1 MLSAIR
7 NKSKGWVAYVVVG
20 FITIP
25 FVLFGIQDYLGG
37 SSNTSIATVDGE
49 DVDINVYYQE
59 LNKRQSNLQ
68 QQFGSAYTQEIDNAL
83 KQTVL
88 DLMINEK
95 LLENFANSLGV
106 VTINNEV
113 RSEIEMEQAFQD
125 DGVFSEV
132 RYNQILGLNG
142 YSPAA
147 YELAISKALSRE
159 QIKRNLG
166 NSAFI
171 STIQIDQLNDLVSQ
185 QRDVSYISLNT
196 KDFENK
202 AAVSQNEIS
211 DYFNDN
217 RSSFIEGQK
226 VKVNFVELSLGD
238 MEEPSTPDEE
248 TLQSLYDDNSELYTN
263 PERRRTQHI
272 LVESEDLANDLLE
285 KINQGAD
292 FDELANAN
300 SVDTSSNEK
309 GGDLGFN
316 EKGLIGVEFDEAAF
330 SMNIGDVSEVV
341 STDYGYF
348 HIIKLT
354 DIEVETVQSFDD
366 VQDQLVALNKNN
378 VTKKML
384 FDLLED
390 FTSLAYEESLDM
402 VADQFGLELQ
412 TSDYFANGS
421 QEYDDAF
428 VSAAFSDAVINE
440 GENSEVIELS
450 AEKFAVLALSSAQPE
465 REKEL
470 NEVKDQ
476 VTSILSNIAAKKI
489 IDNLSLSIA
498 TALASGDELMTNK
511 LITDNA
517 LEWNNEGWISRA
529 KELPFDVTSIAF
541 SIPKPIDGE
550 HTYSSRSV
558 DGFSSLVIDIAG
570 VRLPEEDTDTG
581 VSSLLISQENNEMFV
596 SLIKQLRENAEIRIF
611 SDLL

>member
-248 TLQSLYDDNSELYTN
+248 MLQSLYDDNSELYTN

-450 AEKFAVLALSSAQPE
+450 AEKFAVLALSSSQPA

-470 NEVKDQ
+470 NEVEDQ
-476 VTSILSNIAAKKI
+476 VISILSNIAAKKI

-596 SLIKQLRENAEIRIF
+596 SLIKQLRESAEIRIF